1 MQHTQRLFSPH
12 WGRIVLVI
20 RPSRPAAARGP
31 FLPFTGRLVRGSKT
45 ERENALSGEVA
56 SGDIEDWT
64 GDEQRHVFARLLGL
78 FHAGG
83 RASWRH
89 VFNACDPECLS
100 DLNLR
105 LKVWE
110 AGR

>member
-1 MQHTQRLFSPH
+1 M
-12 WGRIVLVI
+12 
-20 RPSRPAAARGP
+20 
-31 FLPFTGRLVRGSKT
+31 
-45 ERENALSGEVA
+45 SGEVA

-105 LKVWE
+105 LQVWE